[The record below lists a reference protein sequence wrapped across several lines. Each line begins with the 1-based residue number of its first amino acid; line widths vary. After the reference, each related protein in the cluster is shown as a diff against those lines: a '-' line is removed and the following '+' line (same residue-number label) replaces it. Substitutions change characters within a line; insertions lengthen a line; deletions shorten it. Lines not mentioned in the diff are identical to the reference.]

1 MKRLTAPLSVIS
13 ETFALEENTLDLS
26 GRNLDR
32 DQWIYGMGDFLRRRK
47 NVKKLANIL
56 NLSHN
61 RLEKLPNIFL
71 QLINLTC
78 LYVNNNRLSSLPES
92 MKYLKRLQ
100 ELDLRNNQLKVLDV
114 VRKLPDL
121 RKLLVEGN
129 PLTLVEIRS
138 LIKHVDTTTR
148 LISVDIAG
156 SVTWIYGNISFAH
169 LSTMLSRSK
178 DCVSLA
184 LWWFFISIESFW
196 SNLFVKIRAS
206 SRWSLSFHLRVEIQF
221 EVYVYS
227 RLPLLWTPP
236 RGREGGGGRFRVR
249 KIESP

>member
-13 ETFALEENTLDLS
+13 ETFALEEKTLDLS
-26 GRNLDR
+26 GRNLER
-32 DQWIYGMGDFLRRRK
+32 DQWIYGMEEFLRRRK

-156 SVTWIYGNISFAH
+156 SVT
-169 LSTMLSRSK
+169 
-178 DCVSLA
+178 
-184 LWWFFISIESFW
+184 
-196 SNLFVKIRAS
+196 
-206 SRWSLSFHLRVEIQF
+206 
-221 EVYVYS
+221 
-227 RLPLLWTPP
+227 
-236 RGREGGGGRFRVR
+236 
-249 KIESP
+249 